1 MRSERIWIAKSSKD
15 EPQEIIRLLRE
26 CDGSGM
32 SQESFAQQKQISI
45 VIPTPLAQ
53 EIWADG

>member
-1 MRSERIWIAKSSKD
+1 MKQKRHKPK
-15 EPQEIIRLLRE
+15 EIIQLLRE

-45 VIPTPLAQ
+45 AIPTPLAQ